1 MQHTSPSALSYLI
14 PILVVLPFLYRRLRK
29 VMQPQEL
36 KLRRLWIRP
45 AIYLVL
51 AAGAV
56 VAPTPGAPPITP
68 SMLGWLVLAGAAGAI
83 FGWQWGRSMALH
95 VHPETGTL
103 MQTGSLAGMVVFI
116 ILILLKFGLRLGL
129 KAGAPS
135 LHINAVLITDISI
148 CFSAMLFAVRGLEI
162 FLRAR
167 RVMAETPSSDGPW
180 SR

>member
-1 MQHTSPSALSYLI
+1 MPPHPQPNALTYVL
-14 PILVVLPFLYRRLRK
+14 PILIILPLLYRRLRK
-29 VMQPQEL
+29 LSQPQEL

-56 VAPTPGAPPITP
+56 LAPTPGAPALTP
-68 SMLGWLVLAGAAGAI
+68 STLVGLALAGALGAAL
-83 FGWQWGRSMALH
+83 GWQWGRSTALH

-116 ILILLKFGLRLGL
+116 LLVLLKVGLRFGLQ
-129 KAGAPS
+129 AGAPS
-135 LHINAVLITDISI
+135 LHLNAVLITDVSI

-162 FLRAR
+162 FLRAQR
-167 RVMAETPSSDGPW
+167 IVGEGAGTI
-180 SR
+180 